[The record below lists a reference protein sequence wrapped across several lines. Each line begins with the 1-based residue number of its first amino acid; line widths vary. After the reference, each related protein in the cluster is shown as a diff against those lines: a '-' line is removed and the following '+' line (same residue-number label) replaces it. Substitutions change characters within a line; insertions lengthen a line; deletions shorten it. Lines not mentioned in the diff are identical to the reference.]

1 MKRSINKIK
10 RTLVFVA
17 CTCFCLFILNN
28 TGLAQDDSTVV
39 AQAETPAKIKPAKNT
54 FQSVWIIDNQTVMVP
69 VKGTFEMDIM
79 HRFGTVNN
87 GYKDF
92 WGFFAPSNIRLGVG
106 YAPIKNLNIGIGIT
120 KSNMLWDA
128 SAKYSILRQTKNKYP
143 VSVTYYGNMAYDTRD
158 DADNSI
164 FKYSTQRVSF
174 FNQLIIA
181 RKVTNKLS
189 LQIAPSIS
197 HQNAVNGY
205 YTKNDSTG
213 KTVFTDMKHN
223 HIAIAFSG
231 RYKLTT
237 ITSVMFSYDQPITKH
252 NTNNPNPNLSFG
264 LEFNTSSHS
273 FQLFCTNYYF
283 LNPQRNNL
291 YNTNSP
297 FGYTDKATGTKVK
310 GGQFMIGFN
319 ITRLWNY

>member
-1 MKRSINKIK
+1 MKKNINKIK
-10 RTLVFVA
+10 SRFVFAA
-17 CTCFCLFILNN
+17 CAGCCLFLM
-28 TGLAQDDSTVV
+28 TGNVIAQTDSATTNEV
-39 AQAETPAKIKPAKNT
+39 AAPSKPKPVKNT
-54 FQSVWIIDNQTVMVP
+54 FPSVWIIDNQTVMVP

-79 HRFGTVNN
+79 HRFGTVNK

-92 WGFFAPSNIRLGVG
+92 WGFFAPSNIRLGVS

-128 SAKYSILRQTKNKYP
+128 SAKYALIRQTKGIYP
-143 VSVTYYGNMAYDTRD
+143 VSITYYGNMAYDTRD

-164 FKYSTQRVSF
+164 FKYATQRVSF

-181 RKVTNKLS
+181 KKINNKLS

-213 KTVFTDMKHN
+213 KEIYSDMKHD

-231 RYKLTT
+231 RYKLTN
-237 ITSVMFSYDQPITKH
+237 VMALMFNYDQPITKH
-252 NTNNPNPNLSFG
+252 KNNNPNPNLSFG

-283 LNPQRNNL
+283 LSPQRNNL

-297 FGYTDKATGTKVK
+297 FAYTDKATGNKVK